1 MKALHEILAA
11 PHLTEKTAAYLMDE
25 ATNKYVFKV
34 KLDANKFE
42 IKSAVEQRFD
52 VEVVAVNTVVVRGKI
67 KRLRQKAGKRPNWKK
82 AYITLKDGNTISE
95 FEGA

>member
-1 MKALHEILAA
+1 M
-11 PHLTEKTAAYLMDE
+11 
-25 ATNKYVFKV
+25 
-34 KLDANKFE
+34 DANKFE

-52 VEVVAVNTVVVRGKI
+52 VEVVAVNTVVVRGKF

>member
-1 MKALHEILAA
+1 MKSLHEILAA